1 MLFLAIRHLLSRKR
15 QTTLIFLGI
24 SMGTMMFAIISG
36 MQLGMREFVVDR
48 LLSNTA
54 HIKISARDQ
63 AVDKEEITLRFYP
76 EGDLIKW
83 VTPPSGKREEAHILY
98 PQGWFD
104 RLRDDPEVLGYSPS
118 LNMSVIISKGD
129 TRHPAAL
136 IGVVPEL
143 HEKVLDINR
152 YIKNGSLTDLSNG
165 GNRVIIGDKLL
176 ENLGAKVG
184 DNILVSAG
192 KGELRPLKIAGVLSL
207 AVEEIDKTLMIAS
220 LNDVQQLNK
229 TPGQI
234 NEISI
239 SLTDIDRAQDVAD
252 IWGLVSR
259 DKVQSWEEV
268 NASFLQ
274 IFVFQDIV
282 RVTVTTAILL
292 VAAFGIYNVLS
303 IIVNQ
308 KRREIAILRSIGYPP
323 KMIMRLF
330 LIQGIILGISGAVFG
345 LLIGFGLN
353 LYIETIDLGL
363 SIGSGNHLII
373 SFNKSIYITGF
384 LMAFLSAIIASLLP
398 AYAASK
404 LTPIDIIRSEI

>member
-1 MLFLAIRHLLSRKR
+1 MFFLAIRHLLSRKR

-36 MQLGMREFVVDR
+36 LQLGMREFVVDR
-48 LLSNTA
+48 LLSNSP

-63 AVDKEEITLRFYP
+63 TVDKDEMTQRFYP
-76 EGDLIKW
+76 DGTAIEWI
-83 VTPPSGKREEAHILY
+83 TPPSGKREEAHIMY

-104 RLRDDPEVLGYSPS
+104 RLREDPEVIGYSPS
-118 LNMSVIISKGD
+118 LNMSVIINKGD
-129 TRHPAAL
+129 TRQPAML
-136 IGVVPEL
+136 IGVVPAL
-143 HEKVLDINR
+143 HKKVLNINQ
-152 YIKNGSLTDLSNG
+152 YIKTGSLDDLSNG
-165 GNRVIIGDKLL
+165 GNRVILGDKLL

-184 DNILVSAG
+184 DNLLVSAG
-192 KGELRPLKIAGVLSL
+192 HGELRPLKIAGILSL
-207 AVEEIDKTLMIAS
+207 AVEEVDKTLMIAS
-220 LNDVQQLNK
+220 LTDVQQLNK
-229 TPGQI
+229 SPGRI
-234 NEISI
+234 NEISV
-239 SLTDIDRAQDVAD
+239 SLVDIDRSQELAD
-252 IWGLVSR
+252 SWKLVSR
-259 DKVQSWEEV
+259 DKVETWEEV

-282 RVTVTTAILL
+282 RITVTTAILV

-323 KMIMRLF
+323 KMILQLF
-330 LIQGIILGISGAVFG
+330 LIQGIMLGFSGAIFG

-353 LYIETIDLGL
+353 LYIETIDLGIP
-363 SIGSGNHLII
+363 IGTGNHLII
-373 SFNKSIYITGF
+373 SFSPHIYVMGF
-384 LMAFLSAIIASLLP
+384 SMAFLSAILASLLP

>member
-1 MLFLAIRHLLSRKR
+1 MFFLAIRHLLSRKR

-36 MQLGMREFVVDR
+36 LQLGMREFVVDR

-54 HIKISARDQ
+54 HVKISARDQ
-63 AVDKEEITLRFYP
+63 SVDKDEMTQRFYP
-76 EGDLIKW
+76 DGEMINW
-83 VTPPSGKREEAHILY
+83 VSPPSGKREEAHILY

-104 RLRDDPEVLGYSPS
+104 RLRDDPEVIGYSPTLS
-118 LNMSVIISKGD
+118 MSVIISKGD

-143 HEKVLDINR
+143 HESVLDINQ
-152 YIKNGSLTDLSNG
+152 YIQVGSLDVLKNS
-165 GNRVIIGDKLL
+165 GNRVIVGDKLL
-176 ENLGAKVG
+176 ENLGARVG
-184 DNILVSAG
+184 DTIMVSAG
-192 KGELRPLKIAGVLSL
+192 QGELRPLKIAGVLSL
-207 AVEEIDKTLMIAS
+207 SVEEVDKTLMIAS

-234 NEISI
+234 NEISV
-239 SLTDIDRAQDVAD
+239 SLVDINLAQSIAD
-252 IWGLVSR
+252 SWELVSR
-259 DKVQSWEEV
+259 DKVESWEEV

-282 RVTVTTAILL
+282 RITVTTAILV

-323 KMIMRLF
+323 SMILQLF
-330 LIQGIILGISGAVFG
+330 LIQGIILGLSGALFG
-345 LLIGFGLN
+345 LLVGFGLN
-353 LYIETIDLGL
+353 LYIETIELNIH
-363 SIGSGNHLII
+363 IGSGNNLII
-373 SFNKSIYITGF
+373 SFAPSIYIIGF
-384 LMAFLSAIIASLLP
+384 TMAFLSAILASLLP
-398 AYAASK
+398 AMAASK
-404 LTPIDIIRSEI
+404 MTPIDIIRSEV

>member
-24 SMGTMMFAIISG
+24 SMGTMMFAVISG
-36 MQLGMREFVVDR
+36 MQLGMREFIVDR

-63 AVDKEEITLRFYP
+63 TVDKKEMTQRFYP
-76 EGDLIKW
+76 DGEVINWL
-83 VTPPSGKREEAHILY
+83 TPPSGKRDEAHILY

-104 RLRDDPEVLGYSPS
+104 RLRDDPAVYGYSPS
-118 LNMSVIISKGD
+118 LSMSVIISKGD
-129 TRHPAAL
+129 TRYPAAL
-136 IGVVPEL
+136 IGVVPKL

-152 YIKNGSLTDLSNG
+152 YINIGSLNDLNNG
-165 GNRVIIGDKLL
+165 GNRVIVGDKLL
-176 ENLGAKVG
+176 ENLGAKLG

-207 AVEEIDKTLMIAS
+207 AIEEVDKTLMIAS

-239 SLTDIDRAQDVAD
+239 SLLDISRAQELANSWS
-252 IWGLVSR
+252 IASR

-282 RVTVTTAILL
+282 RITVTTAILV
-292 VAAFGIYNVLS
+292 VAAFGIFNVLS

-308 KRREIAILRSIGYPP
+308 KRREIAILQSIGYPP
-323 KMIMRLF
+323 NMIMQLF
-330 LIQGIILGISGAVFG
+330 LIQGVILGFSGALFG
-345 LLIGFGLN
+345 LIIGYWLN
-353 LYIETIDLGL
+353 LYIATIELNIN
-363 SIGSGNHLII
+363 IGSGNHLII
-373 SFNKSIYITGF
+373 SSDPYIYITGF
-384 LMAFLSAIIASLLP
+384 LMAFISAIIASLLP
-398 AYAASK
+398 AYTASK
-404 LTPIDIIRSEI
+404 MTPIDIIRSEI

>member
-1 MLFLAIRHLLSRKR
+1 MFFLAIRHLLSRKR

-54 HIKISARDQ
+54 HVKISARDQ
-63 AVDKEEITLRFYP
+63 SVNKEEMTQLFYP
-76 EGDLIKW
+76 DGEMINW
-83 VTPPSGKREEAHILY
+83 VSPPSGKREEAHILY

-104 RLRDDPEVLGYSPS
+104 RLREDPEVIGYSPT
-118 LNMSVIISKGD
+118 LHMSVIISKGD

-143 HEKVLDINR
+143 HESVLDINQ
-152 YIKNGSLTDLSNG
+152 YIQVGSLDVLKNS
-165 GNRVIIGDKLL
+165 GNRVIVGDKLL
-176 ENLGAKVG
+176 ENLGARVG
-184 DNILVSAG
+184 DTIMVSAG
-192 KGELRPLKIAGVLSL
+192 QGELRPLKIAGVLSL
-207 AVEEIDKTLMIAS
+207 SVEEVDKTLMIAS

-234 NEISI
+234 NEISV
-239 SLTDIDRAQDVAD
+239 SLIDIDLAESIASA
-252 IWGLVSR
+252 WNLVSR

-282 RVTVTTAILL
+282 RITVTTAILI

-323 KMIMRLF
+323 SMILQLF
-330 LIQGIILGISGAVFG
+330 LIQGIILGLSGALFG
-345 LLIGFGLN
+345 LLIGF
-353 LYIETIDLGL
+353 E
-363 SIGSGNHLII
+363 IGRAH
-373 SFNKSIYITGF
+373 F
-384 LMAFLSAIIASLLP
+384 
-398 AYAASK
+398 
-404 LTPIDIIRSEI
+404 

>member
-1 MLFLAIRHLLSRKR
+1 MLFLAVRHLLSRKR

-36 MQLGMREFVVDR
+36 LQLGMREFVVDR

-54 HIKISARDQ
+54 HITISARDQ
-63 AVDKEEITLRFYP
+63 SIDSAEMTRLFYP
-76 EGDLIKW
+76 DTSLIDW
-83 VTPPSGKREEAHILY
+83 ITPPSGKREEAHILY

-104 RLRDDPEVLGYSPS
+104 RLRDEPEVLGYSPS

-129 TRHPAAL
+129 TRHPAQL

-143 HEKVLDINR
+143 HEKVLDLNQ
-152 YIKNGSLTDLSNG
+152 YIQTGSLNVLKNG
-165 GNRVIIGDKLL
+165 GNRVIVGNKLL
-176 ENLGAKVG
+176 ESLGGRLG
-184 DNILVSAG
+184 DTIMVSAG
-192 KGELRPLKIAGVLSL
+192 QGELRPLKIAGIMSLS
-207 AVEEIDKTLMIAS
+207 VEEVDKTLMIAS

-234 NEISI
+234 NEIAVSLVDI
-239 SLTDIDRAQDVAD
+239 SLAHDMASSWD
-252 IWGLVSR
+252 LVSR
-259 DKVQSWEEV
+259 DKVQSWEQV

-323 KMIMRLF
+323 SMILQLF
-330 LIQGIILGISGAVFG
+330 LIQGIILGLSGALFG

-353 LYIETIDLGL
+353 LYIETIEL
-363 SIGSGNHLII
+363 SVHIGAGNTLII
-373 SFNKSIYITGF
+373 SFAPSIYIMGF
-384 LMAFLSAIIASLLP
+384 SMALFSAILASLLP
-398 AYAASK
+398 ALAASK
-404 LTPIDIIRSEI
+404 LTPIDIIRSEV

>member
-1 MLFLAIRHLLSRKR
+1 MFFLAIRHLLSRKR

-36 MQLGMREFVVDR
+36 LQLGMREFVVDR
-48 LLSNTA
+48 LLSNSP

-63 AVDKEEITLRFYP
+63 TVDKDEMTKRFYP
-76 EGDLIKW
+76 DGGAIEWI
-83 VTPPSGKREEAHILY
+83 TPPSGKREEAHIMY

-104 RLRDDPEVLGYSPS
+104 RLREDPEVIGYSPS

-129 TRHPAAL
+129 TRHPAML
-136 IGVVPEL
+136 VGVVPAL
-143 HEKVLDINR
+143 HKKVLNINQ
-152 YIKNGSLTDLSNG
+152 YIKTGSLDDLSNG
-165 GNRVIIGDKLL
+165 GNRVILGDKLL

-184 DNILVSAG
+184 DNLLVSAG
-192 KGELRPLKIAGVLSL
+192 HGELRPLKIAGILSL
-207 AVEEIDKTLMIAS
+207 AVEEVDKTLMIAS
-220 LNDVQQLNK
+220 LTDVQQLNK
-229 TPGQI
+229 SPGRI
-234 NEISI
+234 NEISV
-239 SLTDIDRAQDVAD
+239 SLVDIDRSQELSDS
-252 IWGLVSR
+252 WKLVSR
-259 DKVQSWEEV
+259 DKVESWEEV

-282 RVTVTTAILL
+282 RITVTTAILV

-323 KMIMRLF
+323 KMILQLF
-330 LIQGIILGISGAVFG
+330 LIQGIMLGFSGAIFG

-353 LYIETIDLGL
+353 LYIETIDLGIP
-363 SIGSGNHLII
+363 IGTGNHLII
-373 SFNKSIYITGF
+373 SFSPHIYVMGF
-384 LMAFLSAIIASLLP
+384 SMAFLSAILASLLP

>member
-63 AVDKEEITLRFYP
+63 SVDKEEMTQRFFP
-76 EGDLIKW
+76 DGEFINW
-83 VTPPSGKREEAHILY
+83 ISPPSGKREEAHILY

-104 RLRDDPEVLGYSPS
+104 RLREDPDVIGYSPS
-118 LNMSVIISKGD
+118 LHMSVIITKGD
-129 TRHPAAL
+129 TRHPAVL

-143 HEKVLDINR
+143 HEKVLDINQ
-152 YIKNGSLTDLSNG
+152 YIQTGSLDVLKNS
-165 GNRVIIGDKLL
+165 GNRVIVGDKLL

-184 DNILVSAG
+184 DTIMVSAG
-192 KGELRPLKIAGVLSL
+192 QAELRPLKIAGVLSL
-207 AVEEIDKTLMIAS
+207 SVEEVDKTLMIAS
-220 LNDVQQLNK
+220 LTDVQQLNK

-239 SLTDIDRAQDVAD
+239 SLIDIGLAESIASA
-252 IWGLVSR
+252 WELVSR
-259 DKVQSWEEV
+259 DKVESWEQV

-282 RVTVTTAILL
+282 RITITTAILI

-323 KMIMRLF
+323 AMILQLF
-330 LIQGIILGISGAVFG
+330 LIQGIILGFSGALFG

-353 LYIETIDLGL
+353 LYIETIDLGIP
-363 SIGSGNHLII
+363 IGSGNHLII
-373 SFNKSIYITGF
+373 SFSPSIYIMGF
-384 LMAFLSAIIASLLP
+384 AMAFLSAILASLLP
-398 AYAASK
+398 ALAASK
-404 LTPIDIIRSEI
+404 LTPIDIIRSEV

>member
-36 MQLGMREFVVDR
+36 MQLGMREFIVDR

-63 AVDKEEITLRFYP
+63 SVDKNEITQRFYP
-76 EGDLIKW
+76 NGDVIKW
-83 VTPPSGKREEAHILY
+83 LTPPSGKREEAHILY

-104 RLRDDPEVLGYSPS
+104 RLREDPAVLGYSPI
-118 LNMSVIISKGD
+118 LTMSVIISKGD
-129 TRHPAAL
+129 TRYPAAL
-136 IGVVPEL
+136 VGVVPEL
-143 HEKVLDINR
+143 HDKVLSINQ
-152 YIKNGSLTDLSNG
+152 YIQTGSLNDLSNG
-165 GNRVIIGDKLL
+165 GNRVIVGNKLL

-184 DNILVSAG
+184 DNILISAG

-207 AVEEIDKTLMIAS
+207 AIEEVDKTLMIAS
-220 LNDVQQLNK
+220 LNDVQQINK

-239 SLTDIDRAQDVAD
+239 SLIDINRAQELASQ
-252 IWGLVSR
+252 WSLASR

-282 RVTVTTAILL
+282 RITVTSAILI
-292 VAAFGIYNVLS
+292 VAAFGIFNVLS

-308 KRREIAILRSIGYPP
+308 KRREIAILQSIGYTPN
-323 KMIMRLF
+323 MIMQLF
-330 LIQGIILGISGAVFG
+330 LIQGIILGFSGAVFG
-345 LLIGFGLN
+345 LLIGYGLN
-353 LYIETIDLGL
+353 VYIATIELNIH
-363 SIGSGNHLII
+363 IGSGNHLII
-373 SFNKSIYITGF
+373 SSDPSIYLTGF
-384 LMAFLSAIIASLLP
+384 LMAFLSAIVASLLP
-398 AYAASK
+398 AYSASK
-404 LTPIDIIRSEI
+404 MTPIDIIRSDI